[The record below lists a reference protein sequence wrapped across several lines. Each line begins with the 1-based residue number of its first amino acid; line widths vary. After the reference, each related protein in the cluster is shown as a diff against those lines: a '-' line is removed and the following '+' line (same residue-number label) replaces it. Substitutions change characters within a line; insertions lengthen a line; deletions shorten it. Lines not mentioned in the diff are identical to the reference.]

1 MDDETFFAWLDG
13 ELDADRARIVEAEVR
28 ASPEMTAKA
37 QAHRALGAR
46 LSAAFDPIAA
56 APAPVV
62 VNFERERVRRR
73 GWTGSV
79 WQNAMALAATLV
91 VGLFLGSMVG
101 DPSGPVAGDGNRL
114 VAANALASALDTR
127 LASAPA
133 ADGPRIGLTFRDPGG
148 QYCRSFTDR
157 SSSGLAC
164 HKDGQW
170 VIRGLFQRPE
180 GQDGAFRMASG
191 PDPQLAA
198 LVESTIAGEPFDAA
212 AERRA
217 QQAGWR

>member
-13 ELDADRARIVEAEVR
+13 ELDADRARFVEADVR
-28 ASPEMTAKA
+28 ASPELTAKA
-37 QAHRALGAR
+37 AAHRALRAR
-46 LSAAFDPIAA
+46 LTAAFDPIAE

-62 VNFERERVRRR
+62 MNFERERARRR
-73 GWTGSV
+73 GWPGSV
-79 WQNAMALAATLV
+79 WRNAMALAASLA
-91 VGLFLGSMVG
+91 VGLFLGSMAG
-101 DPSGPVAGDGNRL
+101 NSTAPVTGDGDRL

-133 ADGPRIGLTFRDPGG
+133 ADGPRIGLTYRNPDGD
-148 QYCRSFTDR
+148 YCRSFTDR

-164 HKDGQW
+164 RDDGKW

-191 PDPQLAA
+191 ADPQLAA